1 MDEFGKSLSQLILRT
16 SIAEPAFAEEYLKRV
31 IAWERIREGTFEEIV
46 AFSPLLAQSH
56 ARLLVE
62 LTLKHLIEELPDDRV
77 ARERAQLEVAA
88 ERIKQIRAKPESERN
103 QPDMSSWRCLVISH
117 FLDGS
122 FRITIGTRFRSIR

>member
-56 ARLLVE
+56 ARFTML
-62 LTLKHLIEELPDDRV
+62 
-77 ARERAQLEVAA
+77 
-88 ERIKQIRAKPESERN
+88 S
-103 QPDMSSWRCLVISH
+103 
-117 FLDGS
+117 
-122 FRITIGTRFRSIR
+122 